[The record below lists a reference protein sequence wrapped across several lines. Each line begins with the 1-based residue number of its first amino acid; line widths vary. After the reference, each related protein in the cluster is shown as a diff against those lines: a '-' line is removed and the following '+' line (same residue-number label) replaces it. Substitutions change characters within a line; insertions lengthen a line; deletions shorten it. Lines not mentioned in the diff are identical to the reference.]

1 MEDYVAKYWHPLSD
15 GKIQCDLCPRYCRLK
30 DGQRGLCYVRKRVGN
45 NLILVT
51 YGRSSGFCIDPIEKK
66 PLNHFFPNSAVLS
79 FGTAG
84 CNLACKFCQ
93 NWDISRSKEFHRLTE
108 QASPMA
114 IANAAVSENCKSV
127 ALTYNDPVVF
137 LEYGMDV
144 AKACQAHNVKVVAVT
159 NGYINEPA
167 RNDFFSL
174 VDAANVDLKSFS
186 ESFYKKLTGGDLQ
199 TVLDTLI
206 YLRTRTNVWLE
217 ITTLLIPFENDSEKE
232 IKQLT
237 NWVLNELG
245 PETPLHFSAFHPDF
259 KMRDRP
265 VTPLKTLVRARNIA
279 MDCGLNYVYTGNVHH
294 RDGDTTFCKKCGQ
307 KVIERDWYELTQYQ
321 LTITGAC
328 VYCNTQLDGHFDE
341 LPGRWGSKR
350 RPIRV

>member
-1 MEDYVAKYWHPLSD
+1 M
-15 GKIQCDLCPRYCRLK
+15 
-30 DGQRGLCYVRKRVGN
+30 
-45 NLILVT
+45 
-51 YGRSSGFCIDPIEKK
+51 
-66 PLNHFFPNSAVLS
+66 
-79 FGTAG
+79 
-84 CNLACKFCQ
+84 
-93 NWDISRSKEFHRLTE
+93 
-108 QASPMA
+108 
-114 IANAAVSENCKSV
+114 
-127 ALTYNDPVVF
+127 
-137 LEYGMDV
+137 
-144 AKACQAHNVKVVAVT
+144 
-159 NGYINEPA
+159 
-167 RNDFFSL
+167 
-174 VDAANVDLKSFS
+174 
-186 ESFYKKLTGGDLQ
+186 TGGDLQ

-265 VTPLKTLVRARNIA
+265 VTPLKALVRARNIA